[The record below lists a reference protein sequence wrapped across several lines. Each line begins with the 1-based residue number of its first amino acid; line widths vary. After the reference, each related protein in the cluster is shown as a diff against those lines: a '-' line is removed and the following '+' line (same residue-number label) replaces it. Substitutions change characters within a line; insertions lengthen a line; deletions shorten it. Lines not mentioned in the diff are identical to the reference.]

1 MHFLLLFCSFIF
13 VFIIELFWGFLNHF
27 FLCFI
32 CLLFYLFFVLLFV
45 SLFVRWLVRR
55 RCVCRQTAHLW
66 ETLWF
71 VCRYSNDPLGERRGG
86 GGCEGGWRSVPVS
99 VFNLFD
105 ALYPECTW
113 HRMVKAITECF
124 WAFSIDVK
132 TVGIGAVRLVLVFC
146 PTFLHNLKSLFS
158 LMSTF
163 ST

>member
-1 MHFLLLFCSFIF
+1 MDCDIKVPETVVVINSPYSSSFWVFLPFHLVWLKYAFLFVVILQFHFCVHNRTFQFF
-13 VFIIELFWGFLNHF
+13 FYRF

-32 CLLFYLFFVLLFV
+32 CFLFFFFLFCRLFV

-113 HRMVKAITECF
+113 HRRVKAITECF
-124 WAFSIDVK
+124 
-132 TVGIGAVRLVLVFC
+132 
-146 PTFLHNLKSLFS
+146 
-158 LMSTF
+158 
-163 ST
+163 